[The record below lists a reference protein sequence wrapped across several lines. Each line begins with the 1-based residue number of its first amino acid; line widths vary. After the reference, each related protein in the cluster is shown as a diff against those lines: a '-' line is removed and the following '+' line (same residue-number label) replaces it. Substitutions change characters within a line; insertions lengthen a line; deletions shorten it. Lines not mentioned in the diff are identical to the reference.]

1 MSDNIYKILNIAD
14 KEDVISNLLTHS
26 LNNIPLFRNDFGEL
40 ILNNWNNNYK
50 DFEAYTRTNIPGVG
64 VPDIVITFKQ
74 NDKQYLII
82 LENKLKA
89 KEGADQTEKYASK
102 KMLNGLKDKLDI
114 INPKIEYVFLTLF
127 PDQEP
132 INDQFKK
139 ITYKDLLN
147 DHFEGKNTIG
157 NLLNDFIEILDYFYE
172 CSKITSTDDVYE
184 KLSSVS
190 ELDGGYL
197 YFQSFIKELS
207 LNNSLNI
214 EKFFRDSKR
223 GRKYYGARI
232 SKPKWHPSKL
242 DLDNPEIFI
251 PNKHFNIHFEPQYNV
266 LKGEFILYLHY
277 ETNPY
282 KPKKW
287 VNKNIP
293 KQKYD
298 KYWKLRNSVKKDLK
312 NKNIKELKISGR
324 TNQIAKATID
334 FKNKNA
340 TEIIRKIEKL
350 INNVSVSIDDI
361 LNKLDM

>member
-1 MSDNIYKILNIAD
+1 MSDNIFKILNIAN
-14 KEDVISNLLTHS
+14 KEDVVSNLLAHS
-26 LNNIPLFRNDFGEL
+26 LNNIPLFRNSFGEL
-40 ILNNWNNNYK
+40 ILDVCNSNYK
-50 DFEAYTRTNIPGVG
+50 EFEAYTRTNIPKIG

-74 NDKQYLII
+74 NEKQYLVI

-89 KEGADQTEKYASK
+89 KEGADQTQKYASE
-102 KMLNGLKDKLDI
+102 KMLNELKDKLNI
-114 INPKIEYVFLTLF
+114 INPKVKYVFLTLF

-132 INDQFKK
+132 INVQFEK
-139 ITYKDLLN
+139 ITYQDLLDN
-147 DHFEGKNTIG
+147 RFKGKTTIE
-157 NLLNDFIEILDYFYE
+157 NLLNDFIEILDNFYD
-172 CSKITSTDDVYE
+172 CSKITPNDDIFE

-197 YFQSFIKELS
+197 YFQSFLKELS
-207 LNNSLNI
+207 LNNTLNI
-214 EKFFRDSKR
+214 EKFFRDSKS

-242 DLDNPEIFI
+242 DLNNPETFI

-266 LKGEFILYLHY
+266 LKGKFTLYLHY

-287 VNKNIP
+287 VDKNIP

-298 KYWKLRNSVKKDLK
+298 KYWELRKSVKNKLK
-312 NKNIKELKISGR
+312 NKNIKEIKISGR
-324 TNQIAKATID
+324 TNQIAKATIN

-340 TEIIRKIEKL
+340 KEIISKLEKL
-350 INNVSVSIDDI
+350 INKVSVSIDDI
-361 LNKLDM
+361 LNELDI